1 MRACIFLFSIVF
13 LFIGCKPTRIIP
25 YIEKKGDNYCVYKIT
40 KVNNAGTVQALKE
53 GDLVCFYCAQNYNC
67 ALYGSRWVHVYLS
80 ATGNQTGANQILVL
94 TDTQISYYIEPD
106 NASESCATCPGEN
119 KFQMLK

>member
-1 MRACIFLFSIVF
+1 MRACIFLISIVF
-13 LFIGCKPTRIIP
+13 LFISCKPTRIIP
-25 YIEKKGDNYCVYKIT
+25 YTEKKGDNYCVYKIT
-40 KVNNAGTVQALKE
+40 RVNNTGTRQALQE
-53 GDLVCFYCAQNYNC
+53 GDFICFYCDQNYNC

-80 ATGNQTGANQILVL
+80 ATGNQTGGNQILVL

-119 KFQMLK
+119 KFEMLK